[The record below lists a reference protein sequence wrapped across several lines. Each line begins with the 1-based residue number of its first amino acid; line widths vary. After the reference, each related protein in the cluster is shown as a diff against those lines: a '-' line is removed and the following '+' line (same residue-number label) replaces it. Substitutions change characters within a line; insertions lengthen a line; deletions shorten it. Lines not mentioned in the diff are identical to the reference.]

1 MLPSPR
7 NLRVA
12 PSMHDEPTLA
22 RSCLHARRSRTLNPP
37 GRHPVALAQA
47 SISHQSVEAFDGELA
62 VPARGGDPIL
72 QRHRTWPRSG
82 GPELNA
88 RCRLEAARL
97 GPRRLSTYRSCI
109 SISEA
114 RTSLPK
120 ATALT

>member
-1 MLPSPR
+1 MES
-7 NLRVA
+7 A
-12 PSMHDEPTLA
+12 PCRLA
-22 RSCLHARRSRTLNPP
+22 A
-37 GRHPVALAQA
+37 G
-47 SISHQSVEAFDGELA
+47 IQS
-62 VPARGGDPIL
+62 L
-72 QRHRTWPRSG
+72 QRHRTWPRFG

-88 RCRLEAARL
+88 RCRLEAAHL